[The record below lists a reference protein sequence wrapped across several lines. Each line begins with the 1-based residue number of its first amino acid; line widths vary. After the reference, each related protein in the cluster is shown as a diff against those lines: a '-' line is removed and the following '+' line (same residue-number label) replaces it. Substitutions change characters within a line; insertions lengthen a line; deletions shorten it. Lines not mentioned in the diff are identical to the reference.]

1 MVDITELSPP
11 QKRFFGH
18 LEERPCY
25 GVGKQL
31 DRFGDKE
38 EAVQRGSYIQLPRH
52 KHAYLGVDLDYQGA
66 ATRWEEMNLPE
77 PTIILINPETGHA
90 NVFWELKVPVL
101 KACRMNNNN
110 VRGKPVNW
118 FKAIQ
123 KGFTKVLDGDFGYT
137 SASIKNPFSPNWTVI
152 WSDKQYFLEE
162 LAEYSP
168 TDSTYEYFKR
178 DEDEDFAGRN
188 DELFNVMRKKAYQ
201 LVFKLDSDQFEA
213 RFEEEV
219 HAYNEQAIPVNWPDR
234 GPLPRSEEQ
243 GVARGIIRWVHQH
256 KYDNG
261 FKQRVKNH
269 GVMKLPKIDKSLPED
284 VKEIATM
291 CHQARGAAYTHQMR
305 KMNTEQEI
313 INAID
318 SLCSEQ
324 KLITKK
330 AISTLSGVSVRNL
343 NNYKHLYKKYINS
356 N

>member
-1 MVDITELSPP
+1 MHNVTMCSPP
-11 QKRFFGH
+11 KERFIEH
-18 LEERPCY
+18 LEERLYY

-31 DRFGDKE
+31 DRYGDKV
-38 EAVQRGSYIQLPRH
+38 EALQRGNYVQLSRRE
-52 KHAYLGVDLDYQGA
+52 HAYLGVDLDYQGA
-66 ATRWEEMNLPE
+66 ATRWEEVNLPE
-77 PTIILINPETGHA
+77 PTLILINPETGHA

-110 VRGKPVNW
+110 VRGKPVKW

-137 SASIKNPFSPNWTVI
+137 SASIKNPFSSNWIVI
-152 WSDKQYFLEE
+152 WRDKQYSLEE

-168 TDSTYEYFKR
+168 EESTCGYFMR
-178 DEDEDFAGRN
+178 DEDVDFAGRN
-188 DELFNVMRKKAYQ
+188 DELFYVIRKKAYQ
-201 LVFKLDSDQFEA
+201 LVFKLDSDLFDA
-213 RFEEEV
+213 RVEEEA
-219 HAYNEQAIPVNWPDR
+219 HAYNEQTIPVNWPDR
-234 GPLPRSEEQ
+234 GPLPRSEVQ

-256 KYDNG
+256 KYDTG
-261 FKQRVKNH
+261 FKQRAKNH

-291 CHQARGAAYTHQMR
+291 CRQARGAAYTHQTR
-305 KMNTEQEI
+305 KMNTEQKI

-324 KLITKK
+324 MPITKK

-343 NNYKHLYKKYINS
+343 NNYKYLYKSYINS